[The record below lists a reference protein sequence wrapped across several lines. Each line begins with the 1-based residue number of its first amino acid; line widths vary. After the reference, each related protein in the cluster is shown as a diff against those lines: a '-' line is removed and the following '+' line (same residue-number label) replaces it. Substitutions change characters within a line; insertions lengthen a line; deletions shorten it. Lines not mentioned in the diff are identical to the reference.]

1 MMKRVFILGW
11 FSYPRGNA
19 TANYAQYL
27 AKALQEEGYSVT
39 VMSALNPE
47 FKLSDGDII
56 GGITVR
62 NIRWESKSSYI
73 RRLLNGRLFP
83 IVLAGKIAKLRLTSD
98 DILIV
103 QTTLPA
109 IRTLFQLKKKYKFKT
124 IGYPLEWF
132 GIEQYKTSMEA
143 EKGEWQFRL
152 NVKHDLLFPI
162 SYHIRDQFPET
173 PALVLPIMADVNE
186 FPLVPKKMNIY
197 RFIFPANGMMKD
209 ALPEMLHGLALLT
222 PKELSRL
229 EFHFTGV
236 KENQIKL
243 ILNSFEY
250 EKIKNIIILHDW
262 MEYENLISLYQN
274 MHFLLLARDT
284 NQMTLSNFPSK
295 VPEAM
300 TYGVVPVVSRVGDYT
315 KYYLKDGVNSVVFE
329 GCDANSCSKAIRRA
343 ISFSEEEYMEISAKA
358 RECAERQFD
367 YHNWTKKIKQAIE
380 SMYREK
386 E

>member
-19 TANYAQYL
+19 TANYVQYL
-27 AKALQEEGYSVT
+27 AKALQEEGFCVT
-39 VMSALNPE
+39 VMSALNSE

-56 GGITVR
+56 GGIKVR
-62 NIRWESKSSYI
+62 NIRWESKSSHI

-109 IRTLFQLKKKYKFKT
+109 IKTLFQLKKKYKFKT
-124 IGYPLEWF
+124 VGYPLEWF

-143 EKGEWQFRL
+143 EKGECQFRI

-162 SYHIRDQFPET
+162 SYQIRDQFPET

-236 KENQIKL
+236 KENQIKS

-295 VPEAM
+295 VPEVM

-329 GCDANSCSKAIRRA
+329 GCDANSCAKAIRRA
-343 ISFSEEEYMEISAKA
+343 ISFSKEEYMEISAKA

>member
-1 MMKRVFILGW
+1 MKRVFILGW

-19 TANYAQYL
+19 TANYVQYL
-27 AKALQEEGYSVT
+27 AKALQEEGFCVT

-47 FKLSDGDII
+47 FKLSDGDVI

-62 NIRWESKSSYI
+62 NIRWESKFSYI
-73 RRLLNGRLFP
+73 RRLMNGRLFP
-83 IVLAGKIAKLRLTSD
+83 FVLAGKIAKLRLTSD
-98 DILIV
+98 DILIAP
-103 QTTLPA
+103 TSLPA
-109 IRTLFQLKKKYKFKT
+109 ISTLFRLKKKYKFKT

-132 GIEQYKTSMEA
+132 GVEQYKTPREA
-143 EKGEWQFRL
+143 KKGEVQFQL
-152 NVKHDLLFPI
+152 NANNDLLFPI
-162 SYHIRDQFPET
+162 SYHIRNQFPKT
-173 PALVLPIMADVNE
+173 PALVLPIMADVTE
-186 FPLVPKKMNIY
+186 FPFVPKEMDVC
-197 RFIFPANGMMKD
+197 RFILPANGMMKD

-222 PKELSRL
+222 KEELSRL

-236 KENQIKL
+236 TENQIKS
-243 ILNSFEY
+243 ILNGFEY
-250 EKIKNIIILHDW
+250 EKIKNSVILHDW
-262 MEYENLISLYQN
+262 MKYENLISLYQN

-295 VPEAM
+295 VPEVM

-329 GCDANSCSKAIRRA
+329 GCDANSCAKAIRRA
-343 ISFSEEEYMEISAKA
+343 MSFSEEEYIEISSKA
-358 RECAERQFD
+358 RECVERQFD

-380 SMYREK
+380 SMYSEN

>member
-1 MMKRVFILGW
+1 MMRRVFILGW
-11 FSYPRGNA
+11 FNYPRGNA

-39 VMSALNPE
+39 IMSALNSE
-47 FKLSDGDII
+47 FNLSDGDVI

-62 NIRWESKSSYI
+62 NIRWESNFSYI

-83 IVLAGKIAKLRLTSD
+83 IILAGKIAKFRLTSD
-98 DILIV
+98 DVLIV
-103 QTTLPA
+103 SNSLPA
-109 IRTLFQLKKKYKFKT
+109 IRTLFRLKKKYKFRT

-132 GIEQYKTSMEA
+132 GIEQYKTPMEA
-143 EKGEWQFRL
+143 KKGESQFQL
-152 NVKHDLLFPI
+152 NAKHDLLFPI
-162 SYHIRDQFPET
+162 SYHIREQFPKT

-186 FPLVPKKMNIY
+186 FPLVPKKMDIY
-197 RFIFPANGMMKD
+197 RFILPANGMMKD

-222 PKELSRL
+222 KEELSRL

-236 KENQIKL
+236 KENQIKS
-243 ILNSFEY
+243 ILNSSEY
-250 EKIKNIIILHDW
+250 EKIENVIILHDW
-262 MEYENLISLYQN
+262 MKYDNLISLYQN

-295 VPEAM
+295 VPEVM

-315 KYYLKDGVNSVVFE
+315 KYYLKDGINSVVFE
-329 GCDANSCSKAIRRA
+329 GCDADSCSKAIRRA
-343 ISFSEEEYMEISAKA
+343 ISFSKEEYIAISTKA

-367 YHNWTKKIKQAIE
+367 YHNWSKKIKQAIE
-380 SMYREK
+380 SMCSEK

>member
-1 MMKRVFILGW
+1 MKRVFILGW

-19 TANYAQYL
+19 TANYVQYL
-27 AKALQEEGYSVT
+27 AKALQEEGFCVT

-47 FKLSDGDII
+47 FKLSDGDVI

-62 NIRWESKSSYI
+62 NIRWESKFSYI
-73 RRLLNGRLFP
+73 RRLMNGRLFP
-83 IVLAGKIAKLRLTSD
+83 FVLAGKIAELRLTSD
-98 DILIV
+98 DILIAP
-103 QTTLPA
+103 TSLPA
-109 IRTLFQLKKKYKFKT
+109 ISTLFRLKKKYKFKT

-132 GIEQYKTSMEA
+132 GVEQYKTPREA
-143 EKGEWQFRL
+143 KKGEVQFQL
-152 NVKHDLLFPI
+152 NANHDLLFPI
-162 SYHIRDQFPET
+162 SYHIRNQFPKT
-173 PALVLPIMADVNE
+173 PALVLPIMADVTE
-186 FPLVPKKMNIY
+186 FPFVPKKMDVC
-197 RFIFPANGMMKD
+197 RFILPANGMMKD

-222 PKELSRL
+222 KEELSRL

-236 KENQIKL
+236 TENQIKS
-243 ILNSFEY
+243 ILNGFEY
-250 EKIKNIIILHDW
+250 EKIKNSIILHDW
-262 MEYENLISLYQN
+262 MKYENLISLYQN

-295 VPEAM
+295 VPEVM

-329 GCDANSCSKAIRRA
+329 GCDANSCAKAIRRA
-343 ISFSEEEYMEISAKA
+343 MSFSEEEYIEISSKA
-358 RECAERQFD
+358 RECVERQFD

-380 SMYREK
+380 SMYSEN

>member
-1 MMKRVFILGW
+1 MKRVFILGW

-19 TANYAQYL
+19 TANYVQYL
-27 AKALQEEGYSVT
+27 AKALQEEGFCVT

-47 FKLSDGDII
+47 FKLSDGDVI

-62 NIRWESKSSYI
+62 NIRWESKFSYI
-73 RRLLNGRLFP
+73 RRLMNGRLFP
-83 IVLAGKIAKLRLTSD
+83 FVLAGKIAKLRLTSD
-98 DILIV
+98 DILIAP
-103 QTTLPA
+103 TSLPA
-109 IRTLFQLKKKYKFKT
+109 ISTLFRLKKKYKFKT

-132 GIEQYKTSMEA
+132 GVEQYKTPREA
-143 EKGEWQFRL
+143 KKGEVQFQL
-152 NVKHDLLFPI
+152 NANHDLLFPI
-162 SYHIRDQFPET
+162 SYHIRNQFPKT
-173 PALVLPIMADVNE
+173 PALVLPIMADVTE
-186 FPLVPKKMNIY
+186 FPFVPKEMDVC
-197 RFIFPANGMMKD
+197 RFILPANGMMKD

-222 PKELSRL
+222 KEELSRL

-236 KENQIKL
+236 TENQIKS
-243 ILNSFEY
+243 ILNGFEY
-250 EKIKNIIILHDW
+250 EKIKNSVILHDW
-262 MEYENLISLYQN
+262 MKYENLISLYQN

-295 VPEAM
+295 VPEVM

-329 GCDANSCSKAIRRA
+329 GCDANSCAKAIRRA
-343 ISFSEEEYMEISAKA
+343 MSFSEEEYIEISSKA
-358 RECAERQFD
+358 RECVERQFD

-380 SMYREK
+380 SMYSEN

>member
-1 MMKRVFILGW
+1 MKRVFILGW

-19 TANYAQYL
+19 TANYVQYL
-27 AKALQEEGYSVT
+27 AKALQEEGFCVT

-47 FKLSDGDII
+47 FKLSDGDVI

-62 NIRWESKSSYI
+62 NIRWESKFSYI
-73 RRLLNGRLFP
+73 RRLMNGRLFP
-83 IVLAGKIAKLRLTSD
+83 FVLAGKIAELRLTSD
-98 DILIV
+98 DILIAP
-103 QTTLPA
+103 TSLPA
-109 IRTLFQLKKKYKFKT
+109 ISTLFRLKKKYKFKT

-132 GIEQYKTSMEA
+132 GVEQYKTPREA
-143 EKGEWQFRL
+143 KKGEVQFQL
-152 NVKHDLLFPI
+152 NANHDLLFPI
-162 SYHIRDQFPET
+162 SYHIRNQFPKT
-173 PALVLPIMADVNE
+173 PALVLPIMADVTE
-186 FPLVPKKMNIY
+186 FPFVPKKMDVC
-197 RFIFPANGMMKD
+197 RFILPANGMMKD

-222 PKELSRL
+222 KEELSRL

-236 KENQIKL
+236 TENQIKS
-243 ILNSFEY
+243 ILNGFEY
-250 EKIKNIIILHDW
+250 EKIKNSVILHDW
-262 MEYENLISLYQN
+262 MKYENLISLYQN

-295 VPEAM
+295 VPEVM

-329 GCDANSCSKAIRRA
+329 GCDANSCAKAIRRA
-343 ISFSEEEYMEISAKA
+343 MSFSEEEYIEISSKA
-358 RECAERQFD
+358 RECVERQFD

-380 SMYREK
+380 SMYSEN

>member
-1 MMKRVFILGW
+1 MKRVFILGW

-19 TANYAQYL
+19 TANYVQYL
-27 AKALQEEGYSVT
+27 AKALQEEGFCVT

-47 FKLSDGDII
+47 FKLSDGDVI

-62 NIRWESKSSYI
+62 NIRLESKFSYI
-73 RRLLNGRLFP
+73 RRLMNGRLFP
-83 IVLAGKIAKLRLTSD
+83 FVLAGKIAELRLTSD
-98 DILIV
+98 DILIAP
-103 QTTLPA
+103 TSLPA
-109 IRTLFQLKKKYKFKT
+109 ISTLFRLKKKYKFKT

-132 GIEQYKTSMEA
+132 GVEQYKTPREA
-143 EKGEWQFRL
+143 KKGEVQFQL
-152 NVKHDLLFPI
+152 NANHDLLFPI
-162 SYHIRDQFPET
+162 SYHIRNQFPKT
-173 PALVLPIMADVNE
+173 PALVLPIMADVTE
-186 FPLVPKKMNIY
+186 FPFVPKKMDVC
-197 RFIFPANGMMKD
+197 RFILPANGMMKD

-222 PKELSRL
+222 KEELSRL

-236 KENQIKL
+236 TENQIKS
-243 ILNSFEY
+243 ILNGFEY
-250 EKIKNIIILHDW
+250 EKIKNSVILHDW
-262 MEYENLISLYQN
+262 MKYENLISLYQN

-295 VPEAM
+295 VPEVM

-329 GCDANSCSKAIRRA
+329 GCDANSCAKAIRRA
-343 ISFSEEEYMEISAKA
+343 MSFSEEEYIEISSKA
-358 RECAERQFD
+358 RECVERQFD

-380 SMYREK
+380 SMYSEN

>member
-1 MMKRVFILGW
+1 MKRVFILGW

-19 TANYAQYL
+19 TANYVQYL
-27 AKALQEEGYSVT
+27 AKALQEEGFCVT

-47 FKLSDGDII
+47 FKLSDGDVI

-62 NIRWESKSSYI
+62 NIRWESKFSYI
-73 RRLLNGRLFP
+73 RHLMNGRLFP
-83 IVLAGKIAKLRLTSD
+83 FVLAGKIAELRLTSD
-98 DILIV
+98 DILIAP
-103 QTTLPA
+103 TSLPA
-109 IRTLFQLKKKYKFKT
+109 ISTLFRLKKKYKFKT

-132 GIEQYKTSMEA
+132 GVEQYKTPREA
-143 EKGEWQFRL
+143 KKGEVQFQL
-152 NVKHDLLFPI
+152 NANHDLLFPI
-162 SYHIRDQFPET
+162 SYHIRNQFPKT
-173 PALVLPIMADVNE
+173 PALVLPIMADVTE
-186 FPLVPKKMNIY
+186 FPFVPKKMDVC
-197 RFIFPANGMMKD
+197 RFILPANGMMKD

-222 PKELSRL
+222 KEELSRL

-236 KENQIKL
+236 TENQIKS
-243 ILNSFEY
+243 ILNGFEH
-250 EKIKNIIILHDW
+250 EKIKNSVILHDW
-262 MEYENLISLYQN
+262 MKYENLISLYQN

-295 VPEAM
+295 VPEVM

-329 GCDANSCSKAIRRA
+329 GCDANSCAKAIRRA
-343 ISFSEEEYMEISAKA
+343 MSFSEEEYIEISSKA
-358 RECAERQFD
+358 RECVERQFD

-380 SMYREK
+380 SMYSEN

>member
-1 MMKRVFILGW
+1 MKRVFILGW

>member
-1 MMKRVFILGW
+1 MKRVFILGW

-19 TANYAQYL
+19 TANNVQYL
-27 AKALQEEGYSVT
+27 AKALQEEGFCVT

-47 FKLSDGDII
+47 FKLSDGDVI

-62 NIRWESKSSYI
+62 NIRWESKFSYI
-73 RRLLNGRLFP
+73 RRLMNGRLFP
-83 IVLAGKIAKLRLTSD
+83 FVLAGKIAELRLTSD
-98 DILIV
+98 DILIAP
-103 QTTLPA
+103 TSLPA
-109 IRTLFQLKKKYKFKT
+109 ISTLFRLKKKYKFKT

-132 GIEQYKTSMEA
+132 GVEQYKTPREA
-143 EKGEWQFRL
+143 KKGEVQFQL
-152 NVKHDLLFPI
+152 NANHDLLFPI
-162 SYHIRDQFPET
+162 SYHIRNQFPKT
-173 PALVLPIMADVNE
+173 PALVLPIMADVTE
-186 FPLVPKKMNIY
+186 FPFVPKKMDVC
-197 RFIFPANGMMKD
+197 RFILPANGMMKD

-222 PKELSRL
+222 KEELSRL

-236 KENQIKL
+236 TENQIKS
-243 ILNSFEY
+243 ILNGFEY
-250 EKIKNIIILHDW
+250 EKIKNSVILHDW
-262 MEYENLISLYQN
+262 MKYENLISLYQN

-295 VPEAM
+295 VPEVM

-329 GCDANSCSKAIRRA
+329 GCDANSCAKAIRRA
-343 ISFSEEEYMEISAKA
+343 MSFSEEEYIEISSKA
-358 RECAERQFD
+358 RECVERQFD

-380 SMYREK
+380 SMYSEN

>member
-1 MMKRVFILGW
+1 MKRVFILGW

-19 TANYAQYL
+19 TANYVQYL
-27 AKALQEEGYSVT
+27 AKALQEEGFCVT

-47 FKLSDGDII
+47 FKLSDGDVI

-62 NIRWESKSSYI
+62 NISWESKFSYI
-73 RRLLNGRLFP
+73 RRLMNGRLFP
-83 IVLAGKIAKLRLTSD
+83 FVLAGKIAELRLTSD
-98 DILIV
+98 DILIAP
-103 QTTLPA
+103 TSLPA
-109 IRTLFQLKKKYKFKT
+109 ISTLFRLKKKYKFKT

-132 GIEQYKTSMEA
+132 GVEQYKTPREA
-143 EKGEWQFRL
+143 KKGEVQFQL
-152 NVKHDLLFPI
+152 NANHDLLFPI
-162 SYHIRDQFPET
+162 SYHIRNQFPKT
-173 PALVLPIMADVNE
+173 PALVLPIMADVTE
-186 FPLVPKKMNIY
+186 FPFVPKKMDVC
-197 RFIFPANGMMKD
+197 RFILPANGMMKD

-222 PKELSRL
+222 KEELSRL

-236 KENQIKL
+236 TENQIKS
-243 ILNSFEY
+243 ILNGFEY
-250 EKIKNIIILHDW
+250 EKIKNSVILHDW
-262 MEYENLISLYQN
+262 MKYENLISLYQN

-295 VPEAM
+295 VPEVM

-329 GCDANSCSKAIRRA
+329 GCDANSCAKAIRRA
-343 ISFSEEEYMEISAKA
+343 MSFSEEEYIEISSKA
-358 RECAERQFD
+358 RECVERQFD

-380 SMYREK
+380 SMYSEN